1 MLVSIALG
9 LAFLRI
15 GVLHFTNPEAF
26 DAIVPEYLG
35 WPRFWTLWSGGL
47 EIMLGIGLALP
58 WTRAISA
65 RILFVLVI
73 LMSLA
78 NINMWINDIPFDG
91 TRLSNTGHIIRMLA
105 QVVLLVILAWLGRFS
120 KKGHTNDR

>member
-9 LAFLRI
+9 LAFARI
-15 GVLHFTNPEAF
+15 GVLHFTNPAAF

-91 TRLSNTGHIIRMLA
+91 IRLSNTGHIFRMLA

>member
-1 MLVSIALG
+1 MAIILG
-9 LAFLRI
+9 LAFARI
-15 GVLHFTNPEAF
+15 GILHFTNPTAF

-78 NINMWINDIPFDG
+78 NINMWINDIPFNG
-91 TRLSNTGHIIRMLA
+91 TRLSNTGHIIRMLI
-105 QVVLLVILAWLGRFS
+105 QVMLLATLAWLGRLPHE
-120 KKGHTNDR
+120 GHTHDRRN